1 MLVLE
6 GVAVAYAAHNGSG
19 PVRAV
24 DGVDL
29 TVDDGEIVCV
39 LGPSGSGKST
49 LLRAV
54 AGLEPLAAG
63 RITRD
68 GVDLDGV
75 PPHRRNL
82 GLMFQDHALF
92 PHRDVLGNVVF
103 GLRARD
109 VPRAAAAAR
118 AREVLALV
126 GLAGF
131 EHRSV
136 RELSGGEQQRVALAR
151 ALAPAPGL
159 LMLDEPLGSLDRA
172 LRDRLVVE
180 LRELLAALGVS
191 ALFVTHDHDE
201 ALAIADRVA
210 IMHAGRVE
218 QVGPAPEVW
227 RRPATEF
234 VARFLGWN
242 VTGLLG
248 PGPTAVRPE
257 GLVPD
262 PAGPLA
268 GVVTARTF
276 RRDHFLLR
284 VQVGTEAPLEVA
296 VRADDVVPVGAEI
309 RLAVD
314 PAAVVPLPP
323 LGHPLGQPPPDPR
336 P

>member
-6 GVAVAYAAHNGSG
+6 GVSVAYDGTC
-19 PVRAV
+19 AV
-24 DGVDL
+24 NGVDL
-29 TVDDGEIVCV
+29 TVGDGEIVCV

-49 LLRAV
+49 LLRAI
-54 AGLEPLAAG
+54 AGLEPLTGG
-63 RITRD
+63 RIVRD
-68 GVDLDGV
+68 GTDLAGT
-75 PPHRRNL
+75 PPHKRNL

-92 PHRDVLGNVVF
+92 PHRDVLGNVAF

-109 VPRAAAAAR
+109 VPRADALAR

-131 EHRSV
+131 DQRAVH
-136 RELSGGEQQRVALAR
+136 ELSGGEQQRVALAR

-180 LRELLAALGVS
+180 LRELLAALGQS

-201 ALAIADRVA
+201 ALAVADRVA
-210 IMHAGRVE
+210 IMRAGRVE
-218 QVGPAPEVW
+218 QVGAPLEVW

-248 PGPTAVRPE
+248 EGPAASASARAGIRPDGLGVVAE
-257 GLVPD
+257 GE
-262 PAGPLA
+262 LA

-276 RRDHFLLR
+276 RRDHFLVR
-284 VQVGTEAPLEVA
+284 VRVDSEELDVA
-296 VRADDVVPVGAEI
+296 VRGDAVPAVGDAV

-314 PAAVVPLPP
+314 PAAVV
-323 LGHPLGQPPPDPR
+323 R
-336 P
+336 FET

>member
-6 GVAVAYAAHNGSG
+6 GVAVAYASTNGHG
-19 PVRAV
+19 AVRAV

-29 TVDDGEIVCV
+29 TVGDGEVVCV

-92 PHRDVLGNVVF
+92 PHRDVLGNVAF
-103 GLRARD
+103 GLRARN
-109 VPRAAAAAR
+109 VARATAEAR
-118 AREVLALV
+118 ARETLALV
-126 GLAGF
+126 GLEGF
-131 EHRSV
+131 DRRSV

-180 LRELLAALGVS
+180 LRDLLTTLRVS

-201 ALAIADRVA
+201 ALAMADRVA

-218 QVGPAPEVW
+218 QIGPAPEVW

-248 PGPTAVRPE
+248 GRVAIRPD

-262 PAGPLA
+262 PAGTIA

-284 VQVGTEAPLEVA
+284 VQVGTEVPLEVA
-296 VRADDVVPVGAEI
+296 VRADDVAPVGAAI

-314 PAAVVPLPP
+314 PAAVVHLPP
-323 LGHPLGQPPPDPR
+323 SAPGQR